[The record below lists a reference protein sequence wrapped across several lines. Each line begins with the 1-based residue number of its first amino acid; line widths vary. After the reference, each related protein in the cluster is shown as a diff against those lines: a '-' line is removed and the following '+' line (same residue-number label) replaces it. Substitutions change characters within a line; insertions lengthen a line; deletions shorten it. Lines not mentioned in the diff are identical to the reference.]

1 MARIRVFLVD
11 DHEVVRM
18 GLRAALEAESD
29 LEVVGEAADGAS
41 ALRQMEFQRP
51 DVVLM
56 DIRMPGQNGIEV
68 CRAVRERQ
76 PDTRVIMLTSYGDEE
91 AVFSSIM
98 AGASGYLLKNT
109 GRAELIRAI
118 RSAAKGESLLDPS
131 VTSRVLAKLR
141 DLSGK
146 EADREAALLSD
157 REREVLVL
165 VARGLTN
172 KEIASQLFITE
183 NTARNHVSRI
193 LEKLGLSRR
202 SEAATFAAQHGL
214 LDRDLEERSGPS
226 PARGEGGEAGT

>member
-18 GLRAALEAESD
+18 GLRSALEAEGD
-29 LEVVGEAADGAS
+29 LEVTGEAGDGAT
-41 ALRQMEFQRP
+41 ALRQLEFQRP

-68 CRAVRERQ
+68 CRAVREKL
-76 PDTRVIMLTSYGDEE
+76 PETRVIMLTSYGDEE

-109 GRAELIRAI
+109 GRAELIRAV

-131 VTSRVLAKLR
+131 VTSRVLARLR

-157 REREVLVL
+157 REKEVLVL
-165 VARGLTN
+165 VARGHTN

-214 LDRDLEERSGPS
+214 LDKDLEEDGGQRATGP
-226 PARGEGGEAGT
+226 R